1 MYGFNEPWDDE
12 LISDEEDHL
21 TNHTNGVGGGCVRGR
36 TRRRGREM
44 SVETES
50 LRKKVATLTVIN
62 GALQKENDDL
72 RAAASQH
79 HAGANNNDDGDASS
93 IVAQVEAECEARLRE
108 ADAQIDELRRELATI
123 AKGGDAAQSSARDKT
138 VKLQEA
144 KNEISAVK
152 RKVAELEGNER
163 RLRSQLRD
171 AEADAERAAKAAE
184 NNRATADG
192 MREELGAAQ
201 SDANRE
207 IANLRRR
214 LVEQEQTAR
223 KEIDAL
229 RESLENKRT
238 DATAKEMK
246 RAKSQVASAETKAA
260 IAEAEC
266 AKLSAELAHLES
278 TSQTQ
283 REALRNEIRAAE
295 DTVRGLEATLSEQRH
310 AGGFAEEVGEAVA
323 AVTRELERERRER
336 KKDAAEATARTKEA
350 HARHEQLAAEN
361 TAVQRDLREA
371 ESRVSR
377 AEAAREEMRRL
388 TDEAVAGAEAATKK
402 SLEAE
407 RSEREAKTRMNE
419 RLQTTELA
427 LESSREKTSVLKAGL
442 VRLEETLAKAELEAI
457 RLRREAK
464 ATAEDAKMERKP
476 EERSERPIGDAP
488 PEPPAVRNKA
498 DTGVSSREGTSTST
512 ERKPSNAAEP
522 EGNKPRGGVGGFSVD
537 ALVAANKADFAKR
550 LDVGAATWL
559 TAKEK
564 KLIAVERETQAALRT
579 ELARSE
585 AKCAELAKEVEELT
599 ARLIDAETVGS
610 SSNDGDGDGGSL
622 KRLKELRD
630 SLITER
636 AAGDALRAE
645 HEILLEVLGEK
656 EETAERLARA
666 VSALRNEGRESHSAF
681 RSALEVNTEVLGSI
695 PGKVVGRAFVS
706 KDVDEPLDD

>member
-1 MYGFNEPWDDE
+1 M
-12 LISDEEDHL
+12 
-21 TNHTNGVGGGCVRGR
+21 
-36 TRRRGREM
+36 
-44 SVETES
+44 
-50 LRKKVATLTVIN
+50 
-62 GALQKENDDL
+62 
-72 RAAASQH
+72 
-79 HAGANNNDDGDASS
+79 
-93 IVAQVEAECEARLRE
+93 AQVEAECEARLRE

-171 AEADAERAAKAAE
+171 AEADAERAAKASE

-214 LVEQEQTAR
+214 LLEQEQTAR
-223 KEIDAL
+223 KEIDTL
-229 RESLENKRT
+229 RESLENKQT

-407 RSEREAKTRMNE
+407 AAMTEAKTRMNE

-427 LESSREKTSVLKAGL
+427 LESSREKTSVLKAEL

-488 PEPPAVRNKA
+488 PEPPAVHYKA
-498 DTGVSSREGTSTST
+498 DTGVSSSSERTSTSA
-512 ERKPSNAAEP
+512 EREPEGNAAEP

-564 KLIAVERETQAALRT
+564 RLIAVERETQAALRT

-585 AKCAELAKEVEELT
+585 AKCAELAKNVEEMT

-610 SSNDGDGDGGSL
+610 SSNGGDGDGGSL

-630 SLITER
+630 SLIAER

>member
-1 MYGFNEPWDDE
+1 
-12 LISDEEDHL
+12 
-21 TNHTNGVGGGCVRGR
+21 
-36 TRRRGREM
+36 M

-171 AEADAERAAKAAE
+171 AEADAERAAKASE

-214 LVEQEQTAR
+214 LLEQEQTAR

>member
-44 SVETES
+44 SGETES

-171 AEADAERAAKAAE
+171 AEADAERAAKASE

-214 LVEQEQTAR
+214 LLEQEQTAR

-407 RSEREAKTRMNE
+407 RSAQEAKTRMNE

-427 LESSREKTSVLKAGL
+427 LESSREKTSVLKAEL

-464 ATAEDAKMERKP
+464 ATAEDAKKGRKP

-630 SLITER
+630 SLVAER

>member
-44 SVETES
+44 SGETES

-171 AEADAERAAKAAE
+171 AEADAERAAKASE

-201 SDANRE
+201 SDANLE

-214 LVEQEQTAR
+214 LLEQEQTAR

-427 LESSREKTSVLKAGL
+427 LESSREKTSVLKAEL

>member
-1 MYGFNEPWDDE
+1 M
-12 LISDEEDHL
+12 
-21 TNHTNGVGGGCVRGR
+21 GGRGDGR
-36 TRRRGREM
+36 NGREM
-44 SVETES
+44 SGETES

-72 RAAASQH
+72 RSAASQH
-79 HAGANNNDDGDASS
+79 APDGKGGANNNDDGDASS

-407 RSEREAKTRMNE
+407 AAMTEAKTRAGE
-419 RLQTTELA
+419 RLRTTELA
-427 LESSREKTSVLKAGL
+427 LESSREKTSVLKAEL

-464 ATAEDAKMERKP
+464 ATAEDAKIRKP
-476 EERSERPIGDAP
+476 ERQSERDPGDAP
-488 PEPPAVRNKA
+488 PEPPAVHNKA
-498 DTGVSSREGTSTST
+498 DTGVSSSEGTSTSA
-512 ERKPSNAAEP
+512 EREPSNAAEP

-550 LDVGAATWL
+550 LDIGAATWL

-564 KLIAVERETQAALRT
+564 RLIAVERETQTALRT

-585 AKCAELAKEVEELT
+585 AKCAELAKNVEELT

-610 SSNDGDGDGGSL
+610 SSGGGDGDGGSL

-630 SLITER
+630 SLIAER
-636 AAGDALRAE
+636 VAGDALRAE

-681 RSALEVNTEVLGSI
+681 RSALEVNTEVLRSI

>member
-1 MYGFNEPWDDE
+1 M
-12 LISDEEDHL
+12 
-21 TNHTNGVGGGCVRGR
+21 GGSGDGR
-36 TRRRGREM
+36 VGREM
-44 SVETES
+44 SGETES

-72 RAAASQH
+72 RSAASTH
-79 HAGANNNDDGDASS
+79 HADGKGGANNGDASS

-171 AEADAERAAKAAE
+171 AEADAERAAKASE

-214 LVEQEQTAR
+214 LLEQEQTAR

-407 RSEREAKTRMNE
+407 QSAQEAKTRMNE

-427 LESSREKTSVLKAGL
+427 LESSREKTSVLKAEL

-464 ATAEDAKMERKP
+464 ATAEDAKKRRKP
-476 EERSERPIGDAP
+476 EERSERDPGDAP
-488 PEPPAVRNKA
+488 PEPPAVHNKA
-498 DTGVSSREGTSTST
+498 DTGGVSSREGTSTSA
-512 ERKPSNAAEP
+512 EREPSNAAEP
-522 EGNKPRGGVGGFSVD
+522 EGNKPREGVGGFSVD

-564 KLIAVERETQAALRT
+564 RLIAVERETQAALRT

-585 AKCAELAKEVEELT
+585 ARCAELAKNVEELT

-610 SSNDGDGDGGSL
+610 SSNGGDGDGGSL

-630 SLITER
+630 SLIAER

-666 VSALRNEGRESHSAF
+666 VSALRNEGRESHSAY
-681 RSALEVNTEVLGSI
+681 RSALEVNTEVVGSI

>member
-171 AEADAERAAKAAE
+171 AEADAERAAKASE

-214 LVEQEQTAR
+214 LLEQEQTAR

-388 TDEAVAGAEAATKK
+388 TDEAVAGAEAAKKK

-427 LESSREKTSVLKAGL
+427 LESSREKTSVLKAEL

>member
-1 MYGFNEPWDDE
+1 
-12 LISDEEDHL
+12 
-21 TNHTNGVGGGCVRGR
+21 
-36 TRRRGREM
+36 M
-44 SVETES
+44 SGETES

-72 RAAASQH
+72 RSAASTH
-79 HAGANNNDDGDASS
+79 HADGKGGANNGDASS

-171 AEADAERAAKAAE
+171 AEADAERAAKASE

-214 LVEQEQTAR
+214 LLEQEQTAR

-388 TDEAVAGAEAATKK
+388 TDEAVAGAEAAKKK

-427 LESSREKTSVLKAGL
+427 LESSREKTSVLKAEL

-476 EERSERPIGDAP
+476 EGRSERPIGDAP
-488 PEPPAVRNKA
+488 SEPPAVRNKA
-498 DTGVSSREGTSTST
+498 DTGVSSREGTSTFA
-512 ERKPSNAAEP
+512 EREPEGNAAEP

-564 KLIAVERETQAALRT
+564 RLIAVERETQAALRT

-585 AKCAELAKEVEELT
+585 ARCAELAKNVEELT
-599 ARLIDAETVGS
+599 ARLLDAETVGS
-610 SSNDGDGDGGSL
+610 SSNDGSGDGGSL
-622 KRLKELRD
+622 KRVKELRD
-630 SLITER
+630 SLIAER

>member
-1 MYGFNEPWDDE
+1 LYGFNEPWDDE

-21 TNHTNGVGGGCVRGR
+21 MNHTNGVGGGCVRGR

-44 SVETES
+44 SGETES

-171 AEADAERAAKAAE
+171 AEADAERAAKASE

-214 LVEQEQTAR
+214 LLEQEQTAR

-229 RESLENKRT
+229 RESLENKQN

-402 SLEAE
+402 SAEAE
-407 RSEREAKTRMNE
+407 RSAQEAKTRASE

-427 LESSREKTSVLKAGL
+427 LESSREKTSVLKAEL

-464 ATAEDAKMERKP
+464 ATAEDAKKGRKP
-476 EERSERPIGDAP
+476 EERTERPIGDAP
-488 PEPPAVRNKA
+488 PEPPAVHDKA
-498 DTGVSSREGTSTST
+498 DTGVRSREGTSTSA
-512 ERKPSNAAEP
+512 EREPSNGAEP

-564 KLIAVERETQAALRT
+564 RLIAVERETQAALRT
-579 ELARSE
+579 KLARSE
-585 AKCAELAKEVEELT
+585 AKCAELAKEVEEMT

-610 SSNDGDGDGGSL
+610 SSVGGDGDGGSL

-630 SLITER
+630 SLIAER

-681 RSALEVNTEVLGSI
+681 RSALEVNTEVVGSI

>member
-1 MYGFNEPWDDE
+1 
-12 LISDEEDHL
+12 
-21 TNHTNGVGGGCVRGR
+21 
-36 TRRRGREM
+36 M
-44 SVETES
+44 SGETES

-171 AEADAERAAKAAE
+171 AEADAERAAKASE

-214 LVEQEQTAR
+214 LLEQEQTAR

-388 TDEAVAGAEAATKK
+388 TDEAVAGAEAAKKK

-427 LESSREKTSVLKAGL
+427 LESSREKTSVLKAEL

>member
-1 MYGFNEPWDDE
+1 M
-12 LISDEEDHL
+12 
-21 TNHTNGVGGGCVRGR
+21 GGSGDGR
-36 TRRRGREM
+36 VGREM
-44 SVETES
+44 SGETES

-72 RAAASQH
+72 RSAASQH
-79 HAGANNNDDGDASS
+79 APDGKGGANNNDDGDASS

-171 AEADAERAAKAAE
+171 AEADAERAAKASE

-214 LVEQEQTAR
+214 LLEQEQTAR
-223 KEIDAL
+223 KEIDTL

-427 LESSREKTSVLKAGL
+427 LESSREKTSVLKAEL

-464 ATAEDAKMERKP
+464 ATAEDAKKGRKP

-488 PEPPAVRNKA
+488 PEPPAVHNKA
-498 DTGVSSREGTSTST
+498 DTGVSSRERTSTSA
-512 ERKPSNAAEP
+512 EREPEGNAAEP

-579 ELARSE
+579 KLARSE
-585 AKCAELAKEVEELT
+585 AKCAELAKNVEEMT

-610 SSNDGDGDGGSL
+610 SSNGGDGDGGSL

-630 SLITER
+630 SLIAER

-681 RSALEVNTEVLGSI
+681 RSALEVNTEVVGSI

>member
-1 MYGFNEPWDDE
+1 M
-12 LISDEEDHL
+12 
-21 TNHTNGVGGGCVRGR
+21 GGSGDGR
-36 TRRRGREM
+36 VGREM
-44 SVETES
+44 SGETES

-72 RAAASQH
+72 RSAASTH
-79 HAGANNNDDGDASS
+79 HADGKGGANNGDASS

-171 AEADAERAAKAAE
+171 AEADAERAAKASE

-214 LVEQEQTAR
+214 LLEQEQTAR

-388 TDEAVAGAEAATKK
+388 TDEAVAGAEAAKKK

-427 LESSREKTSVLKAGL
+427 LESSREKTSVLKAEL

-476 EERSERPIGDAP
+476 EGRSERPIGDAP
-488 PEPPAVRNKA
+488 SEPPAVRNKA

-550 LDVGAATWL
+550 LDIGAATWL

-622 KRLKELRD
+622 KRLKELRE
-630 SLITER
+630 SLIAER

-681 RSALEVNTEVLGSI
+681 RSALEVNTKVDGSI
-695 PGKVVGRAFVS
+695 PGKVVGRVFVS